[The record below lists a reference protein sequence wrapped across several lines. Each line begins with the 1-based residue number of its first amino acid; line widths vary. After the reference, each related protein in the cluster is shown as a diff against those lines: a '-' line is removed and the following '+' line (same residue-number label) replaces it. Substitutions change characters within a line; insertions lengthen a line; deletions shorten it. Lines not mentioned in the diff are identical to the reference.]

1 MDTTKK
7 YPLLEINLN
16 KISDNTKYLLDL
28 CNENNISISAVVK
41 GVNAD
46 EEVVDVLIEG
56 GCNYI
61 ASSRLEQLI
70 SLKKKVIEN
79 SMAFFNILPDKLS
92 GSGKE
97 PE

>member
-1 MDTTKK
+1 MSNFLLETLKDYIIGGKDMDTTKK

-61 ASSRLEQLI
+61 ASSRLE
-70 SLKKKVIEN
+70 
-79 SMAFFNILPDKLS
+79 
-92 GSGKE
+92 
-97 PE
+97 